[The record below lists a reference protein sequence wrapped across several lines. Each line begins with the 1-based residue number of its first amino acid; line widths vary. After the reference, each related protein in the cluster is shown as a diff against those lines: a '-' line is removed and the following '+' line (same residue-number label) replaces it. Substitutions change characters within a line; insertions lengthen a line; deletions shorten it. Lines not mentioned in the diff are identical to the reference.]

1 MSTHFGNRLTVGVVE
16 SQPVLVEGLRAIFQ
30 TSGLFSLLEPVA
42 SLDALTRLVVSSSP
56 RIVLIDKACGL
67 SSIMDWLA
75 RMRNGMTSAPII
87 WGNALTDVDAL
98 RLIRAGARGVIR
110 KNVDGDALL
119 ACLDAVANGGTW
131 MEEALFQKAARPESS
146 SRTDLTPR
154 EQQVLEL
161 VEQGLRNKE
170 IAREL
175 GIQPGTVK
183 IHLKHIFEKTG
194 VRGRFGLALSG
205 LRQRPDYLPLSA

>member
-1 MSTHFGNRLTVGVVE
+1 MTTHFGNRLTVGVLE
-16 SQPVLVEGLRAIFQ
+16 SQPVLVEGVRAILR
-30 TSGLFSLLEPVA
+30 TSGLFHMLEAVA
-42 SLDALTRLVVSSSP
+42 SLDALTRLVVTCSP

-67 SSIMDWLA
+67 PSVIDWLA
-75 RMRNGMTSAPII
+75 RMRDGMAPAPIV

-98 RLIRAGARGVIR
+98 RLMRAGARGVVR
-110 KNVDGDALL
+110 KSVDGDALL

-131 MEEALFQKAARPESS
+131 MEEALFQQAARPESP

-194 VRGRFGLALSG
+194 VHGRFGLALSG
-205 LRQRPDYLPLSA
+205 LRQRPDYVPSTA